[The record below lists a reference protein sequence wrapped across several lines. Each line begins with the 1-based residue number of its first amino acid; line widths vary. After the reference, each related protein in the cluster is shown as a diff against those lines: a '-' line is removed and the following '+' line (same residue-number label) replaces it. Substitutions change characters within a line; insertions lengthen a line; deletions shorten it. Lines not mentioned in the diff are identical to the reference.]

1 MTKSINVKH
10 KMRGR
15 PATGKTP
22 ITGVRL
28 ADEIGEAL
36 DKFAEQEVDSPTRS
50 EAIRRILRNW
60 LSDNGFLQK

>member
-1 MTKSINVKH
+1 MSKSINVKH

-36 DKFAEQEVDSPTRS
+36 DKFAEQEVDAPTRS
-50 EAIRRILRNW
+50 EAIRRILREW
-60 LSDNGFLQK
+60 LSANGYLPK

>member
-1 MTKSINVKH
+1 MTQSINVKH

-28 ADEIGEAL
+28 ADDIGEAI
-36 DKFAEQEVDSPTRS
+36 DKFSAEEGDGPTRS
-50 EAIRRILRNW
+50 EAIRRILRDW
-60 LSDNGFLQK
+60 LSTKGYLSD